1 MCLRNNLR
9 DYLIKPPKGKQI
21 YNYMYNKMK
30 NTLEI

>member
-9 DYLIKPPKGKQI
+9 DYWMKSYEGKQL
-21 YNYMYNKMK
+21 YNQGYDKTK